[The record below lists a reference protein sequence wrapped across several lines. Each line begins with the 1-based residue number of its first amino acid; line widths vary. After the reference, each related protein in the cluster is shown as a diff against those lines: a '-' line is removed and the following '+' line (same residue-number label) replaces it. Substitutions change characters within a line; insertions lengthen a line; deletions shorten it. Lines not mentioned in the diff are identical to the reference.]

1 MGQRASA
8 CASVEN
14 LFAPAAEV
22 VGDAPADE
30 VGEGVGLAGGA
41 VAVGAGAGA
50 AGAAVGA
57 A

>member
-22 VGDAPADE
+22 VGDALADE

-50 AGAAVGA
+50 AEAPVGA